1 MRRLEVHRPWTPK
14 QRMSFRK
21 LQPSRRAAFMAI
33 TLRCHNSNPS
43 HNARQQTLPQLLMPT
58 STQSKHSPHM
68 HINGPSKPAVR
79 TNPISKLGTTRMEKG
94 DCSVLIYLTR
104 VAKFEAQGSTSSV
117 INYTR
122 SFEKEGSTTSQAPVG
137 CKWRRSSSQT

>member
-14 QRMSFRK
+14 QRMFSRNPR
-21 LQPSRRAAFMAI
+21 PSKQAAFMAT

-43 HNARQQTLPQLLMPT
+43 HSARQQTLPQLLMPT
-58 STQSKHSPHM
+58 STLSKHSLHM
-68 HINGPSKPAVR
+68 HTNGPSKPGVQ
-79 TNPISKLGTTRMEKG
+79 TNPISKLGTTKMEKG
-94 DCSVLIYLTR
+94 NCLVLTYLTR
-104 VAKFEAQGSTSSV
+104 VAKFEVQGSTSSV

-137 CKWRRSSSQT
+137 CKWRRSNSQT